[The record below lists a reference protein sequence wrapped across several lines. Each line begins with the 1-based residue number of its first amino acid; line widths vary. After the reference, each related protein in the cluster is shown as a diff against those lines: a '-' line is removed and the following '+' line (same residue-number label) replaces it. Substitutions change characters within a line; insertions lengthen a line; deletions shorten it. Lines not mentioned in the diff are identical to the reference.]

1 MLVKLIN
8 TGFIK
13 LFNMS
18 WVNDLIILTLIIST
32 ILININTCNLILL
45 GLLFTKRGNIY
56 KSA

>member
-45 GLLFTKRGNIY
+45 TLLFTKRGNIY